1 MVAPVRIG
9 TSGWSYPGWRGK
21 FYPRGLPANRWLAH
35 YATVFDTIELNASFY
50 RLPSPEQ
57 FARWAAQVPDGFL
70 FTVKASRQ
78 PQGEL
83 LEMGSTFG
91 MDMRLGVPYRIAN
104 EVVEFEPDRRL
115 AWRHMG
121 GHRWRYEITPDG
133 DSACTVTET
142 FDWSTSK
149 LPLLIQALG
158 QDRKHV
164 PNMTRTLERLDR
176 YVTTGSP
183 D

>member
-1 MVAPVRIG
+1 MSETSEATFGHRCVSVSRRIAAPAAEVFAVVRDPALHAVIDG
-9 TSGWSYPGWRGK
+9 SG
-21 FYPRGLPANRWLAH
+21 
-35 YATVFDTIELNASFY
+35 
-50 RLPSPEQ
+50 
-57 FARWAAQVPDGFL
+57 
-70 FTVKASRQ
+70 TVKASREAK
-78 PQGEL
+78 GEL

-104 EVVEFEPDRRL
+104 EVVEFEPDERI

-121 GHRWRYEITPDG
+121 GHRWRYEVTPDG
-133 DSACTVTET
+133 EEACTVTET
-142 FDWSTSK
+142 FDWSTSR
-149 LPLLIQALG
+149 LPLLIQVLG

-164 PNMTRTLERLDR
+164 PNMTRTLARLDR

>member
-1 MVAPVRIG
+1 MSEQTDATFGHRCVSVSRHIDAPAAKVFAVLRDPALHAVIDG
-9 TSGWSYPGWRGK
+9 SG
-21 FYPRGLPANRWLAH
+21 
-35 YATVFDTIELNASFY
+35 
-50 RLPSPEQ
+50 
-57 FARWAAQVPDGFL
+57 
-70 FTVKASRQ
+70 TVKASRESE
-78 PQGEL
+78 GEL

-91 MDMRLGVPYRIAN
+91 MDMRMGVPYRIAN
-104 EVVEFEPDRRL
+104 EVVEFEDDRRI

-133 DSACTVTET
+133 EGACDVTET

>member
-1 MVAPVRIG
+1 MTETSDATFGHRCVSVSRHIDAP
-9 TSGWSYPGWRGK
+9 
-21 FYPRGLPANRWLAH
+21 AD
-35 YATVFDTIELNASFY
+35 TVFAVVRDPALHAVI
-50 RLPSPEQ
+50 
-57 FARWAAQVPDGFL
+57 DGSG
-70 FTVKASRQ
+70 TVKASRQ

-104 EVVEFEPDRRL
+104 EVVEFEPDRRI

-121 GHRWRYEITPDG
+121 GHRWRYEVTSDG
-133 DSACTVTET
+133 DDACTVTET
-142 FDWSTSK
+142 FDWSTSR

-164 PNMTRTLERLDR
+164 PNMVRTLERLDR
-176 YVTTGSP
+176 YVITGSP

>member
-1 MVAPVRIG
+1 MTETTEATFGHRCVSVSRHIDAPAAAVFAVVRDPALHAVIDG
-9 TSGWSYPGWRGK
+9 SG
-21 FYPRGLPANRWLAH
+21 
-35 YATVFDTIELNASFY
+35 
-50 RLPSPEQ
+50 
-57 FARWAAQVPDGFL
+57 
-70 FTVKASRQ
+70 TVKASRE

-142 FDWSTSK
+142 FDWSTSR

>member
-1 MVAPVRIG
+1 MSATSDATFGHRCVSVSRHVAAPAADVFAVLRDPALHAVIDG
-9 TSGWSYPGWRGK
+9 SG
-21 FYPRGLPANRWLAH
+21 
-35 YATVFDTIELNASFY
+35 
-50 RLPSPEQ
+50 
-57 FARWAAQVPDGFL
+57 
-70 FTVKASRQ
+70 TVKASRESA
-78 PQGEL
+78 GEL

-91 MDMRLGVPYRIAN
+91 MDMRMGVPYRIAN
-104 EVVEFEPDRRL
+104 EVVEYEDDRRI

-121 GHRWRYEITPDG
+121 GHRWRYEITPEG
-133 DSACTVTET
+133 DDACTVTET

-149 LPLLIQALG
+149 LPLVIQALG